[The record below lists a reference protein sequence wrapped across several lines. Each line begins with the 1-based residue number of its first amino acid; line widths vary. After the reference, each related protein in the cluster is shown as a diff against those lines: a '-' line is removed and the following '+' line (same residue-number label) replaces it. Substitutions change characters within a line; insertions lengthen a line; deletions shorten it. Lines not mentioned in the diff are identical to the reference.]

1 MYDSYIIRILNDNKS
16 NDESLM
22 DNFEWSRGYSERFG
36 LHWVNFTDPARP
48 VYTKK
53 SAEWFSH
60 VAASNS
66 IFPKNSLRDEF

>member
-1 MYDSYIIRILNDNKS
+1 
-16 NDESLM
+16 M

-48 VYTKK
+48 VYPKK

-60 VAASNS
+60 LAASNS
-66 IFPKNSLRDEF
+66 IFPKNSLRDEFWLINCKIFLKPDQAIP